1 MLKTFDLVLIGV
13 MTATAAVT
21 YTIKHRAELK
31 LEEVHRL
38 EAEIKLEK
46 DTIDLLKADWALQSQ
61 PNRLERL
68 VRAYNDELKL
78 QPTESTALVHAKELP
93 MLKSEMPVPD
103 VTEAKVSAKSATVA
117 SAKSATEAS
126 AKSATEASAK
136 SATEA
141 GAKGATVASAK
152 SAIEASAKRAPDT
165 AKGAQATAKAQP
177 VPMPAPRGEAEDA
190 DQIETGS
197 VEE

>member
-68 VRAYNDELKL
+68 VKAYNDELKL

-93 MLKSEMPVPD
+93 MLKSEVPVPD
-103 VTEAKVSAKSATVA
+103 VTEAKA

-126 AKSATEASAK
+126 AKA
-136 SATEA
+136 
-141 GAKGATVASAK
+141 
-152 SAIEASAKRAPDT
+152 RPW
-165 AKGAQATAKAQP
+165 
-177 VPMPAPRGEAEDA
+177 PAPRVRPWLAPKA
-190 DQIETGS
+190 RRTPPRAPKPPPRRSPFRCLRHAARQRMQIRSKPDRWRNNVVSFPHHGF
-197 VEE
+197 EEPGAFLRRRL

>member
-68 VRAYNDELKL
+68 VKAYNEELKL

-93 MLKSEMPVPD
+93 MLKSEVPVPD
-103 VTEAKVSAKSATVA
+103 VTEAKA
-117 SAKSATEAS
+117 S
-126 AKSATEASAK
+126 
-136 SATEA
+136 
-141 GAKGATVASAK
+141 AKGATVASAK
-152 SAIEASAKRAPDT
+152 GATVASAKGATVASAKGATVASAKGAPDT
-165 AKGAQATAKAQP
+165 KGAQATAKAQP
-177 VPMPAPRGEAEDA
+177 IPMPAPRGEAEDA

>member
-38 EAEIKLEK
+38 EAEIKLEE

-68 VRAYNDELKL
+68 VKAYDDELQL
-78 QPTESTALVHAKELP
+78 QPTQSTALVHAKELP
-93 MLKSEMPVPD
+93 MLKSEVPVPD
-103 VTEAKVSAKSATVA
+103 VTEAKA
-117 SAKSATEAS
+117 SAKGATEAS
-126 AKSATEASAK
+126 AKGATEASAK
-136 SATEA
+136 GATA
-141 GAKGATVASAK
+141 GGAKGAALAGATV
-152 SAIEASAKRAPDT
+152 T
-165 AKGAQATAKAQP
+165 TKAQP
-177 VPMPAPRGEAEDA
+177 VPKPAPRAAEEDEADE
-190 DQIETGS
+190 IETGS
-197 VEE
+197 VE

>member
-93 MLKSEMPVPD
+93 MLKSEVPVPD
-103 VTEAKVSAKSATVA
+103 VTEAKVSAKSAT
-117 SAKSATEAS
+117 EAS
-126 AKSATEASAK
+126 
-136 SATEA
+136 
-141 GAKGATVASAK
+141 AKGATVASAK